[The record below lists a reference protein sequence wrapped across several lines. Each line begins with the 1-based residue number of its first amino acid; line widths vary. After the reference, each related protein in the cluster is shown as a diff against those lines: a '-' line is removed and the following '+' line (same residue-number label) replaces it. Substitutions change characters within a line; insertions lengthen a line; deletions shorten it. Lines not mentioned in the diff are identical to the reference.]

1 MKKNLL
7 YIGNKLSGHNATV
20 TSIETLGL
28 LLEREGYVLIYA
40 SSKKNK
46 VLRLS
51 EMIFRTI
58 QHRKKVDYVLIDT
71 YSTYNFWYAFIISQ
85 LCRFYRIKY
94 IPKLH
99 GGDLPNRLIKSP
111 ILSKMIFKYAYRNIA
126 PSEYLL
132 EAFKDRGYAELIC
145 IPNTVEI
152 QNYTFT
158 KRNSCAPNLLWV
170 RSLHEIYN
178 PEMALSVLAEIKN
191 EFPNAK
197 LCMVGPDKDNMK
209 PNLKKI
215 ANLKNLNVEFAG
227 KLSKNKWVKYSE
239 QYDIFLNTTHYD
251 NTPISVIEAMAL
263 GLPVISTN
271 VGGIPFL
278 LKDRQTALLV
288 ADNDIQ
294 AMSEAI
300 KELIINDEL
309 RNKLVANAH
318 DLVQQFDWNLVKNKW
333 LQVLS

>member
-1 MKKNLL
+1 MRKSLL

-28 LLEREGYVLIYA
+28 LLEKEEYKLIYA

-58 QHRKKVDYVLIDT
+58 QNRNKVDYVLIDT

-85 LCRFYRIKY
+85 LCRFYSLKY

-111 ILSKMIFKYAYRNIA
+111 ILSKMIFKYAYKNIA

-132 EAFKDRGYAELIC
+132 EAFKDKGYAELIC
-145 IPNTVEI
+145 IPNTIEI
-152 QNYTFT
+152 QNYTFK
-158 KRNSCAPNLLWV
+158 KRNSCEPNLLWV
-170 RSLHEIYN
+170 RSLREIYN
-178 PEMALSVLAEIKN
+178 PEMAISVLAEINK

-197 LCMVGPDKDNMK
+197 LCMVGPDKNGMK
-209 PNLKKI
+209 QNLKKI
-215 ANLKNLNVEFAG
+215 ANFKILNVEFTG
-227 KLSKNKWVKYSE
+227 KLSKKKWVKYSE
-239 QYDIFLNTTHYD
+239 QFNFFLNTTHYD

-278 LKDRQTALLV
+278 LKHRETALLV
-288 ADNDIQ
+288 ADNDIH
-294 AMSEAI
+294 AMAESV

-318 DLVQQFDWNLVKNKW
+318 DLVKQFDWNLVKNKW

>member
-1 MKKNLL
+1 
-7 YIGNKLSGHNATV
+7 
-20 TSIETLGL
+20 
-28 LLEREGYVLIYA
+28 
-40 SSKKNK
+40 
-46 VLRLS
+46 
-51 EMIFRTI
+51 
-58 QHRKKVDYVLIDT
+58 
-71 YSTYNFWYAFIISQ
+71 
-85 LCRFYRIKY
+85 
-94 IPKLH
+94 
-99 GGDLPNRLIKSP
+99 
-111 ILSKMIFKYAYRNIA
+111 MIFKYAYMNIA

-132 EAFKDRGYAELIC
+132 EAFKNRGYAELIC

-178 PEMALSVLAEIKN
+178 PEMALSVLAEINK
-191 EFPNAK
+191 EFPTAK

-215 ANLKNLNVEFAG
+215 ANHKNLNVEFAG

-239 QYDIFLNTTHYD
+239 QYDIFLNTTHFD

-278 LKDRQTALLV
+278 LKDRETALLV
-288 ADNDIQ
+288 ADNDIH
-294 AMSEAI
+294 AMAKSI

-318 DLVQQFDWNLVKNKW
+318 DLVQQFDWSLVKNKW

>member
-1 MKKNLL
+1 MRKSLL
-7 YIGNKLSGHNATV
+7 YIGNKLSGHNSTV
-20 TSIETLGL
+20 TSIETLGV
-28 LLEREGYVLIYA
+28 LLEKEGYELVYA
-40 SSKKNK
+40 SSKQNK

-51 EMIFRTI
+51 EMIFRTF
-58 QHRKKVDYVLIDT
+58 QYRNKVDYVLIDT

-85 LCRFYRIKY
+85 LCRFYSIKY
-94 IPKLH
+94 IPILH
-99 GGDLPNRLIKSP
+99 GGDLPNRLIHSP
-111 ILSKMIFKYAYRNIA
+111 ILSKMIFKYAYMNIA
-126 PSEYLL
+126 PSEYLY
-132 EAFKDRGYAELIC
+132 EAFKNRGYAELIC

-152 QNYTFT
+152 QNYTF
-158 KRNSCAPNLLWV
+158 KRRVSCEPNLFWV
-170 RSLHEIYN
+170 RSLHPIYN

-197 LCMVGPDKDNMK
+197 LCMVGPDKGNMK

-251 NTPISVIEAMAL
+251 NTPVSVIEAMAL

-278 LKDRQTALLV
+278 LKDRETAMLV
-288 ADNDIQ
+288 ADNDIN
-294 AMSEAI
+294 AMSRSI
-300 KELIINDEL
+300 KELINNDEL
-309 RNKLVANAH
+309 RNKLVVNAH

>member
-58 QHRKKVDYVLIDT
+58 QYRNKVDYVLIDT

-152 QNYTFT
+152 QNYTFK
-158 KRNSCAPNLLWV
+158 KRNSCEPNLLWV

-178 PEMALSVLAEIKN
+178 PEMALSVLAEINK

-197 LCMVGPDKDNMK
+197 LCMVGPDKGGMK
-209 PNLKKI
+209 ANLKKI

-227 KLSKNKWVKYSE
+227 KLSKKKWVKYSE

-300 KELIINDEL
+300 KELMINDEL